1 MADDLIAACKDDPL
15 VHSSVLAD
23 LPSGLVEGAIFVG
36 ATALLG
42 TGVGA
47 VVGLG
52 LAISAMTS
60 GLPEKLGN
68 MAGNAVDGVIGALG
82 LRGPPDAKIKSGS
95 DNVNIMGKP
104 AARAAGTVDHDY
116 LNSPAAS
123 EEGPGALDT
132 AIALAA
138 GIASTVM
145 HPGAAM
151 EKKRIVWLARRMDCC
166 S

>member
-52 LAISAMTS
+52 LAIGAMTS

-82 LRGPPDAKIKSGS
+82 LRG
-95 DNVNIMGKP
+95 
-104 AARAAGTVDHDY
+104 AAGRQNKERLRQREHHGQTGRTRCRH
-116 LNSPAAS
+116 
-123 EEGPGALDT
+123 
-132 AIALAA
+132 
-138 GIASTVM
+138 
-145 HPGAAM
+145 
-151 EKKRIVWLARRMDCC
+151 R
-166 S
+166 